1 MPLFFPFHGIRPCAK
16 KGDSILS
23 FCRESFPALTPE
35 KLPEWIQDG
44 RCAIDTEE
52 GLYLYEETLLSEE
65 ILFPGD
71 VPFSEETGKGCNPG
85 EEEEEKN
92 ILGFFALTDRPG
104 SDTPFGARIF
114 FPPDETGETVARL
127 RALSH
132 GPPRYEETIGSR
144 RYRLWLINDPVILP
158 VLCGDDIAPPP
169 PPGAPKNLC
178 LVFPKGQPDFPLSP
192 LWGMVFFQNP

>member
-35 KLPEWIQDG
+35 KLLAWIQDG
-44 RCAIDTEE
+44 LCAIDTEA
-52 GLYLYEETLLSEE
+52 GLYLYEETLLTRECS
-65 ILFPGD
+65 
-71 VPFSEETGKGCNPG
+71 FSEGDMDGCTPV
-85 EEEEEKN
+85 EEEEKT

-104 SDTPFGARIF
+104 NDTPFGARIF

-127 RALSH
+127 QALSH
-132 GPPRYEETIGSR
+132 GTPRYEETIGSR

-169 PPGAPKNLC
+169 PPGAPKTLC
-178 LVFPKGQPDFPLSP
+178 LVFPKGQPDFLLSP